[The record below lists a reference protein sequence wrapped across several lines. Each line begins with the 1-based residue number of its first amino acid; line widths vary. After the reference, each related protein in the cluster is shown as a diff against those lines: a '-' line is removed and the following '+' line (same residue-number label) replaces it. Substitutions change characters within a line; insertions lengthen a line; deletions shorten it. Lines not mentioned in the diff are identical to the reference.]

1 MKRSKIM
8 IKADLHIHSNYSSDG
23 EFEVSDIISKSLAQN
38 IDYLSLTDHNS
49 VKGIDEAIV
58 LAGKAGITFIPGI
71 EIDCNFEG
79 IDLHVLGYRTNWKS
93 ADFSQ
98 LEESVYS
105 KVMDSFAE
113 MIHNIQK
120 LGFIID
126 ANAVL
131 AQAKGKLPT
140 GELIAEVMLSDEKYY
155 SPLLIPYMEG
165 GERSDMPYINFY
177 LDYFAQGKPAFV
189 PINFIS
195 YKNAI
200 DLIKDN
206 GGIPIVA
213 HPGLNLK
220 NKENIVET
228 LLDNGAEGLEVFN
241 NYHSMEQ
248 INYFADTIQK
258 RNTIMTCGSDFHGK
272 TKPLINIGQS
282 KFDNQY
288 EDYLAHS
295 IQLLS

>member
-1 MKRSKIM
+1 M
-8 IKADLHIHSNYSSDG
+8 IKADLHIHSHYSSDG
-23 EFEVSDIISKSLAQN
+23 EFEVSDIISKGLAQQ

-49 VKGIDEAIV
+49 VRGTDEAVV
-58 LAGKAGITFIPGI
+58 LAKEAGITFIPGI

-79 IDLHVLGYRTNWKS
+79 IDLHVLGYQVNWKS
-93 ADFSQ
+93 VDFTQ

-113 MIHNIQK
+113 MIHNINK

-126 ANAVL
+126 AEAVL
-131 AQAKGKLPT
+131 AQANGKLPT

-155 SPLLIPYMEG
+155 SPLLAPYMKG

-189 PINFIS
+189 PISFIT
-195 YKNAI
+195 YKDAI
-200 DLIKDN
+200 EMIKDN

-220 NKENIVET
+220 NKEELT
-228 LLDNGAEGLEVFN
+228 EKLLDHGAEGLEVFN

-248 INYFADTIQK
+248 INYFAALVQK
-258 RNTIMTCGSDFHGK
+258 RNAIMTCGSDFHGK
-272 TKPLINIGQS
+272 TKPLINIGQA

-288 EDYLAHS
+288 EDYLEHS
-295 IQLLS
+295 IRQLSNLSI

>member
-1 MKRSKIM
+1 M

-23 EFEVSDIISKSLAQN
+23 EFEVSDIISKRLAQN

-49 VKGIDEAIV
+49 VKGINEAIV

-79 IDLHVLGYRTNWKS
+79 IDLHVLSYRMNWKS
-93 ADFSQ
+93 DDFSQ

-155 SPLLIPYMEG
+155 SPLLTPYMEG

-200 DLIKDN
+200 ELIKDN

-248 INYFADTIQK
+248 ISYFADIVQK
-258 RNTIMTCGSDFHGK
+258 RNAIMTCGSDFHGK

-295 IQLLS
+295 IRLLS